1 MNVTADGAFVRAVGA
16 VYFPVA
22 DLVGGQAH
30 GGVVGTGVS
39 GRLADGGLA
48 GLLVRVVFTV
58 NVSVTNPTLCDAFA
72 CFKETQT
79 NNRRVM
85 IGM

>member
-48 GLLVRVVFTV
+48 GLLV
-58 NVSVTNPTLCDAFA
+58 
-72 CFKETQT
+72 
-79 NNRRVM
+79 
-85 IGM
+85 